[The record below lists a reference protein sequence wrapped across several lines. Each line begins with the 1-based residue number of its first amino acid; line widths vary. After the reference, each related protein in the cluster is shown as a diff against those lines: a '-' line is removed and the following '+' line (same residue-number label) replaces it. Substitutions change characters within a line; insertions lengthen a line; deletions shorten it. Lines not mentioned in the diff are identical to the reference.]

1 MNKKFCLAAAL
12 LLATTSSACSKLNAR
27 IQLKDANRLYTE
39 EKYTEAITAY
49 EQARRLDPTFA
60 EIDRMIG
67 YSLIGLYR
75 PDTESAENQ
84 KVADRAVLELQKY
97 LQKRP
102 DDTVAKEALINLFL
116 NAERTT
122 EAIRFFQEDLKK
134 NPQNLDA
141 ARSVARLYAQQG
153 DFNEALGWYQK
164 VAQMDNDNPE
174 AFYTYGVVVY
184 EKVAK
189 NPPETMEERFQMIA
203 AGRKA
208 LQRAI
213 DLNRDYFEA
222 NVYMNLL
229 YREEAKLIEDP
240 DQQQALYAKADEY
253 RNRAIEI
260 TKARKAAA
268 SKDQPADK
276 AEKAE

>member
-1 MNKKFCLAAAL
+1 MNKKLCLAAAL
-12 LLATTSSACSKLNAR
+12 LLATTTTACSRLNAR
-27 IQLKDANRLYTE
+27 MQLKDANKLYTD
-39 EKYTEAITAY
+39 EKYTEAIVAY
-49 EQARRLDPTFA
+49 ERARKLDPSFA

-75 PDTESAENQ
+75 PDADGPENE
-84 KVADRAVLELQKY
+84 KFADRAILELQKY

-122 EAIRFFQEDLKK
+122 DAIRFFEAELKQ

-141 ARSVARLYAQQG
+141 ARSIARLYAQQG
-153 DFNEALGWYQK
+153 DFNEALRWYEQ
-164 VAQMDNDNPE
+164 VAKLDNNNAE

-189 NPPETMEERFQMIA
+189 NPPESIEERFQMIA
-203 AGRKA
+203 SGRKA

-240 DQQQALYAKADEY
+240 DQQQALYLKADEY

-260 TKARKAAA
+260 TKARKAASA
-268 SKDQPADK
+268 KDSP

>member
-1 MNKKFCLAAAL
+1 MNKNLCLAAAL
-12 LLATTSSACSKLNAR
+12 LLASTSVACSKLNAR
-27 IQLKDANRLYTE
+27 MQLKDANRLYSD
-39 EKYTEAITAY
+39 EKYTEAIPAY
-49 EQARRLDPTFA
+49 EQARQLDPSFA

-75 PDTESAENQ
+75 PDAENPENE
-84 KVADRAVLELQKY
+84 KLADRAALELQKY
-97 LQKRP
+97 LQRRP
-102 DDTVAKEALINLFL
+102 DDTVAREALINLYL

-122 EAIRFFQEDLKK
+122 DAIRFFQEDLQRD
-134 NPQNLDA
+134 PQNLDA
-141 ARSVARLYAQQG
+141 ARSIARLYAQQG
-153 DFNEALGWYQK
+153 DFNEALQWYEK
-164 VAQMDNDNPE
+164 VAQLDNDNPE

-189 NPPETMEERFQMIA
+189 NPPENIDERFQMISN
-203 AGRKA
+203 GRKA

-229 YREEAKLIEDP
+229 YREEAKLIEDVE
-240 DQQQALYAKADEY
+240 QQQALFMKADEY
-253 RNRAIEI
+253 RNRAMEI

-268 SKDQPADK
+268 GKGDT

>member
-1 MNKKFCLAAAL
+1 MNKKLCLAAAL
-12 LLATTSSACSKLNAR
+12 LLATSSVACSKLNAR
-27 IQLKDANRLYTE
+27 MQLKDANRLYTE
-39 EKYTEAITAY
+39 EKYAEAIPAY
-49 EQARRLDPTFA
+49 EQARQLDPSFA

-75 PDTESAENQ
+75 PDAEGPENE
-84 KVADRAVLELQKY
+84 KFADRAILELQKY

-102 DDTVAKEALINLFL
+102 EDQVAKEALINLFL

-122 EAIRFFQEDLKK
+122 EAIRFFEAEIKA

-141 ARSVARLYAQQG
+141 ARSIARLYAQQG
-153 DFNEALGWYQK
+153 NFNQALTWYER
-164 VAQMDNDNPE
+164 VAKMDNNNPE
-174 AFYTYGVVVY
+174 AYYTYGVVVY

-189 NPPETMEERFQMIA
+189 NPPENMDERFQMIA
-203 AGRKA
+203 AGRQA

-229 YREEAKLIEDP
+229 YREEAKLLEDP
-240 DQQQALYAKADEY
+240 EQQQALYAKADEY

-268 SKDQPADK
+268 EKG
-276 AEKAE
+276 AES

>member
-1 MNKKFCLAAAL
+1 MKKNLCLAVAL
-12 LLATTSSACSKLNAR
+12 LLAATSVGCGKLNAR
-27 IQLKDANRLYTE
+27 MKLKDANVLYSD
-39 EKYTEAITAY
+39 EKYQEAIRAY
-49 EQARRLDPTFA
+49 EQARQLDPQFA

-75 PDTESAENQ
+75 PDAEGPQNEQ
-84 KVADRAVLELQKY
+84 IADRAVLELQKY
-97 LQKRP
+97 LKKRP
-102 DDTVAKEALINLFL
+102 EDTIAKEALINLFL

-122 EAIRFFQEDLKK
+122 DAIRYFESELKED
-134 NPQNLDA
+134 PRNLDA

-153 DFNEALGWYQK
+153 DFENSLTWYER
-164 VAQMDNDNPE
+164 VAQMDKDNPE
-174 AFYTYGVVVY
+174 AFYTFGVVVY

-189 NPPETMEERFQMIA
+189 DPPADREETFRMIQR
-203 AGRKA
+203 GRQA

-213 DLNRDYFEA
+213 NLNRDYFEA

-240 DQQQALYAKADEY
+240 EQQQEIYMKADQY

-268 SKDQPADK
+268 
-276 AEKAE
+276 EKGSA